1 MGKRKPLT
9 DFEKGKIVALKESGR
24 SNREIANN
32 IARSPSVIDNFIKK
46 GENYGKKGKQ
56 GRPNSLTDRNKKQL
70 IKFASNKKVSCAKL
84 KSDLNF
90 NVSIE
95 TIRKS
100 LHQTKNLTFV
110 KMNKKPKLTES
121 HKKIRLEWSR
131 E

>member
-1 MGKRKPLT
+1 MVKRKSLT
-9 DFEKGKIVALKESGR
+9 DFEKGKILALKESVWR
-24 SNREIANN
+24 NREIESN
-32 IARSPSVIDNFIKK
+32 IARSPSLIDNFIKK

-56 GRPNSLTDRNKKQL
+56 GRPNSLTDRDKRQL

-100 LHQTKNLTFV
+100 LHQNKNLIFV
-110 KMNKKPKLTES
+110 KMNKNPKLT
-121 HKKIRLEWSR
+121 
-131 E
+131 